1 MRIIILCFLVF
12 TYNVCAQQ
20 DFNSFK
26 TLRSEGKIPDDF
38 SRLTVEKI
46 QEDKGNTDR
55 SLSKAQE
62 KIFLE
67 GIHYGIDQLLH
78 SGMVIYGDEISNY
91 VSDVADK
98 LLKKKFASLRGK
110 LRFYTI
116 KSNASNALSTDQGI
130 VFVTTGLLSQLTS
143 EAQLA
148 FILAHEIAHYQE
160 KHVVESFEYRNQR
173 NRNTIKQLSVYSKEK
188 ELIADKVGIE
198 IYNAAGYSKSQL
210 LPSFDVLMY
219 SYLPFE
225 EVTFPKDYFNTDLLF
240 VPESFFPNKKY
251 EIKAIEDCDDS
262 ESSHPNIK
270 KRKSEAVSVIDAYKN
285 WGDNIS
291 FLGEDRFYYTRNLC
305 RFESIRTDILNANY
319 GDALYSIFILEKEFP
334 NSDYLKRMKAQ
345 SWLGLAQYKSDGT
358 INETIDRNSELEGEI
373 ASVHYFI
380 KKLNLEATITMS
392 LRQIQDIKNDLPNDE
407 EVYSIWK
414 KILLLSA
421 DVKKFNINNYSNLT
435 FNNAVGAKEEVKDSS
450 EIKKELES
458 LNKYERIKRKKNYTD
473 PTVFDSTKFY
483 HYALTDL
490 IEDEVFISKYNHV
503 RDSLDLIQKEIEEYN
518 DLSYYEKRKL
528 NKEKAK
534 TKEEGSGITEFILV
548 EPAAISYKK
557 RRVDYKASER
567 IKSRYEEAINN
578 AGDFL
583 DMSIYTINSKN
594 LNELGTLG
602 FNERSTLTNLLF
614 QFSQNQDI
622 DVFPVDF
629 SYLKEIEKNYG
640 TSKIVFTIVEH
651 AYSPEFS
658 SSALWLIFYPP
669 ALLGY
674 LPIPFMN
681 GNVTELNLLVLDTK
695 TGKVDKGIS
704 YTFNEPTTKLILES
718 RMYDILKNLK
728 N

>member
-1 MRIIILCFLVF
+1 MRIILIVLLVF

-20 DFNSFK
+20 DFNRFK
-26 TLRSEGKIPDDF
+26 TLRSEGKIPEDF
-38 SRLTVEKI
+38 SRLTLDKI
-46 QEDKGNTDR
+46 EEDKGSEGR

-62 KIFLE
+62 KVFLE

-91 VSDVADK
+91 VSEVADK
-98 LLKKKFASLRGK
+98 LLKKRYASLRGK

-173 NRNTIKQLSVYSKEK
+173 TRNTIKQLSVYSKEK

-210 LPSFDVLMY
+210 LSSFDVLMY

-225 EVTFPKDYFNTDLLF
+225 EVTFPKSYFNTDLLF

-251 EIKAIEDCDDS
+251 EIKVIEDYDDS

-270 KRKSEAVSVIDAYKN
+270 KRKSEAISVINIYKN
-285 WGDNIS
+285 WGDIINY
-291 FLGEDRFYYTRNLC
+291 LGEERFIYIRNLC

-319 GDALYSIFILEKEFP
+319 ADALYSIFILEKDFP

-345 SWLGLAQYKSDGT
+345 SWLGIAQYKSDGS
-358 INETIDRNSELEGEI
+358 INETVDRNSELEGEI

-380 KKLNLEATITMS
+380 KRLNLEATITMS
-392 LRQIQDIKNDLPNDE
+392 LRQIQDVKNDLPNDE
-407 EVYSIWK
+407 EVHSIWK

-421 DVKKFNINNYSNLT
+421 DVKKFNIQNYSSLT
-435 FNNAVGAKEEVKDSS
+435 FNSAVVAKLEVKDSS
-450 EIKKELES
+450 EIKKGLES

-490 IEDEVFISKYNHV
+490 IEDEVFISKYNHI
-503 RDSLDLIQKEIEEYN
+503 RDSLDLIQKEIDAYN
-518 DLSYYEKRKL
+518 DLSYYEKRKR
-528 NKEKAK
+528 NKEKANS
-534 TKEEGSGITEFILV
+534 EEWGSGISEFILV
-548 EPAAISYKK
+548 EPTAISYKK
-557 RRVDYKASER
+557 RRVDYKASEK
-567 IKSRYEEAINN
+567 IKTRYEEAINN
-578 AGDFL
+578 AGSFL

-640 TSKIVFTIVEH
+640 TTKIVFTIVEH

-681 GNVTELNLLVLDTK
+681 GNLTELNLLVLDTK

>member
-251 EIKAIEDCDDS
+251 EIKAIEDYDDS

-285 WGDNIS
+285 WGDNIN

-334 NSDYLKRMKAQ
+334 KSDYLKRMKAQ

-503 RDSLDLIQKEIEEYN
+503 RDSLDLIQKEIEE
-518 DLSYYEKRKL
+518 
-528 NKEKAK
+528 
-534 TKEEGSGITEFILV
+534 
-548 EPAAISYKK
+548 
-557 RRVDYKASER
+557 
-567 IKSRYEEAINN
+567 
-578 AGDFL
+578 
-583 DMSIYTINSKN
+583 
-594 LNELGTLG
+594 
-602 FNERSTLTNLLF
+602 
-614 QFSQNQDI
+614 
-622 DVFPVDF
+622 
-629 SYLKEIEKNYG
+629 
-640 TSKIVFTIVEH
+640 
-651 AYSPEFS
+651 
-658 SSALWLIFYPP
+658 
-669 ALLGY
+669 
-674 LPIPFMN
+674 
-681 GNVTELNLLVLDTK
+681 
-695 TGKVDKGIS
+695 
-704 YTFNEPTTKLILES
+704 
-718 RMYDILKNLK
+718 
-728 N
+728 

>member
-1 MRIIILCFLVF
+1 MRIIIIGILLL
-12 TYNVCAQQ
+12 TYNGFGQQ

-26 TLRSEGKIPDDF
+26 TLRSEGKIPEDF

-46 QEDKGNTDR
+46 QNDKGNEAR

-62 KIFLE
+62 KVFLE

-91 VSDVADK
+91 VSEVADK
-98 LLKKKFASLRGK
+98 LLKKRYASLRGK

-173 NRNTIKQLSVYSKEK
+173 NRNTIKQLSIYSKEK

-210 LPSFDVLMY
+210 LSSFDVLMY

-225 EVTFPKDYFNTDLLF
+225 EVTFPKSYFNTDLLF
-240 VPESFFPNKKY
+240 VPQSFFPNKKY
-251 EIKAIEDCDDS
+251 EIKAIEDYDDS

-270 KRKSEAVSVIDAYKN
+270 KRKSEAVSVINTYKN
-285 WGDNIS
+285 WGDNIN
-291 FLGEDRFYYTRNLC
+291 FLGEERFFYTRNLC

-319 GDALYSIFILEKEFP
+319 ADALYSIFILEKDFP
-334 NSDYLKRMKAQ
+334 NSKYLKRMKAQ
-345 SWLGLAQYKSDGT
+345 SWLGIAQYKSDGS

-392 LRQIQDIKNDLPNDE
+392 LRQIQDVKNNLPNDE

-435 FNNAVGAKEEVKDSS
+435 FNNAVDAKVEVKDST

-458 LNKYERIKRKKNYTD
+458 LNKYERIKRKKNYND

-503 RDSLDLIQKEIEEYN
+503 RDSLELIQKERDAYN
-518 DLSYYEKRKL
+518 ELSSYEKRKL
-528 NKEKAK
+528 NKEN
-534 TKEEGSGITEFILV
+534 TREEGSGISEFILV

-557 RRVDYKASER
+557 RRIDYKASEK
-567 IKSRYEEAINN
+567 IKNRYEEAINN
-578 AGDFL
+578 AGSSL

-594 LNELGTLG
+594 LNKLGTLG

-640 TSKIVFTIVEH
+640 TTKIIFTIVEH

-681 GNVTELNLLVLDTK
+681 GNLTELNLLLLDTK

-728 N
+728 Y

>member
-1 MRIIILCFLVF
+1 MRIIIIGILLL
-12 TYNVCAQQ
+12 TYNVFGQQ

-26 TLRSEGKIPDDF
+26 TLRSEGKIPEDF

-46 QEDKGNTDR
+46 QNDKGNEAR

-62 KIFLE
+62 KVFLE

-91 VSDVADK
+91 VSEVADK
-98 LLKKKFASLRGK
+98 LLKKRYASLRGK

-173 NRNTIKQLSVYSKEK
+173 NRNTIKQLSIYSKEK

-210 LPSFDVLMY
+210 LSSFDVLMY

-225 EVTFPKDYFNTDLLF
+225 EVTFPKSYFNTDLLF
-240 VPESFFPNKKY
+240 VPQSFFPNKKY
-251 EIKAIEDCDDS
+251 EIKAIEDYDDS

-270 KRKSEAVSVIDAYKN
+270 KRKSEAVSVINTYKN
-285 WGDNIS
+285 WGDNIN
-291 FLGEDRFYYTRNLC
+291 FLGEERFFYTRNLC

-319 GDALYSIFILEKEFP
+319 ADALYSIFILEKDFP
-334 NSDYLKRMKAQ
+334 NSKYLKRMKAQ
-345 SWLGLAQYKSDGT
+345 SWLGIAQYKSDGS

-380 KKLNLEATITMS
+380 KKLNLEATITIS
-392 LRQIQDIKNDLPNDE
+392 LRQIQDVKNNLPNYE

-435 FNNAVGAKEEVKDSS
+435 FNNAVDAKVEVKDST

-458 LNKYERIKRKKNYTD
+458 LNKYERIKRKKNYND

-503 RDSLDLIQKEIEEYN
+503 RDSLELIQKERDAYN
-518 DLSYYEKRKL
+518 ELSSYEKRKL
-528 NKEKAK
+528 NKKN
-534 TKEEGSGITEFILV
+534 TREEGSGISEFILV

-557 RRVDYKASER
+557 RRIDYKASEK
-567 IKSRYEEAINN
+567 IKNRYEEAINN
-578 AGDFL
+578 AGSSL

-594 LNELGTLG
+594 LNKLGTLG

-640 TSKIVFTIVEH
+640 TTKIIFTIVEH

-681 GNVTELNLLVLDTK
+681 GNLTELNLLLLDTK

-728 N
+728 Y

>member
-251 EIKAIEDCDDS
+251 EIKAIEDYDDS

-695 TGKVDKGIS
+695 SGKVDKGIS

>member
-251 EIKAIEDCDDS
+251 EIKAIEDYDDS

-285 WGDNIS
+285 WGDNIN

-392 LRQIQDIKNDLPNDE
+392 LRQIQDVKYDLPNDE

>member
-1 MRIIILCFLVF
+1 MRIILIVLLVF

-20 DFNSFK
+20 DFNRFK
-26 TLRSEGKIPDDF
+26 TLRSEGKIPEDF
-38 SRLTVEKI
+38 SRLTLDKI
-46 QEDKGNTDR
+46 EEDKGSEGR

-62 KIFLE
+62 KVFLE

-91 VSDVADK
+91 VSEVADK
-98 LLKKKFASLRGK
+98 LLKKRYASLRGK

-210 LPSFDVLMY
+210 LLSFDVLMY

-225 EVTFPKDYFNTDLLF
+225 EVTFPKSYFNTDLLF

-251 EIKAIEDCDDS
+251 EIKVIEDYDDS

-270 KRKSEAVSVIDAYKN
+270 KRKSEAISVINIYKN
-285 WGDNIS
+285 WGDIINY
-291 FLGEDRFYYTRNLC
+291 LGEERFIYIRNLC

-319 GDALYSIFILEKEFP
+319 ADALYSIFILEKDFP

-345 SWLGLAQYKSDGT
+345 SWLGIAQYKSDGS
-358 INETIDRNSELEGEI
+358 INETVDRNSELEGEI

-380 KKLNLEATITMS
+380 KRLNLEATITMS
-392 LRQIQDIKNDLPNDE
+392 LRQIQDVKNDLPNDE
-407 EVYSIWK
+407 EVHSIWK

-421 DVKKFNINNYSNLT
+421 DVKKFNIQNYSSLT
-435 FNNAVGAKEEVKDSS
+435 FNSAVGAKLEVKDSS
-450 EIKKELES
+450 EIKKGLES

-490 IEDEVFISKYNHV
+490 IEDEVFISKYNHI
-503 RDSLDLIQKEIEEYN
+503 RDSLDLIQKEIDAYN
-518 DLSYYEKRKL
+518 DLSYYEKRKR
-528 NKEKAK
+528 NKEKANS
-534 TKEEGSGITEFILV
+534 EEWGSGISEFILV

-557 RRVDYKASER
+557 RRIDYKASEK
-567 IKSRYEEAINN
+567 IKTRYEEAINN
-578 AGDFL
+578 AGSFL

-640 TSKIVFTIVEH
+640 TTKIVFTIVEH

-681 GNVTELNLLVLDTK
+681 GNLTELNLLVLDTK

>member
-1 MRIIILCFLVF
+1 MRIILIVLLVF

-20 DFNSFK
+20 DFNRFK
-26 TLRSEGKIPDDF
+26 TLRSEGKIPEDF
-38 SRLTVEKI
+38 SRLTLDKI
-46 QEDKGNTDR
+46 EEDKGSEGR

-62 KIFLE
+62 KVFLE

-91 VSDVADK
+91 VSEVADK
-98 LLKKKFASLRGK
+98 LLKKRYASLRGK

-173 NRNTIKQLSVYSKEK
+173 TRNTIKQLSVYSKEK

-198 IYNAAGYSKSQL
+198 IYNSAGYSKSQL
-210 LPSFDVLMY
+210 LSSFDVLMY

-225 EVTFPKDYFNTDLLF
+225 EVTFPKSYFNTDLLF

-251 EIKAIEDCDDS
+251 EIKVIEDYDDS

-270 KRKSEAVSVIDAYKN
+270 KRKSEAISVINIYKN
-285 WGDNIS
+285 WGDIINY
-291 FLGEDRFYYTRNLC
+291 LGEERFIYIRNLC

-319 GDALYSIFILEKEFP
+319 ADALYSIFILEKDFP

-345 SWLGLAQYKSDGT
+345 SWLGIAQYKSDGS
-358 INETIDRNSELEGEI
+358 INETVDRNSELEGEI

-380 KKLNLEATITMS
+380 KRLNLEATITMS
-392 LRQIQDIKNDLPNDE
+392 LRQIQDVKNDLPNDE
-407 EVYSIWK
+407 EVHSIWK

-421 DVKKFNINNYSNLT
+421 DVKKFNIQNYSSLT
-435 FNNAVGAKEEVKDSS
+435 FNSAVVAKLEVKDSS
-450 EIKKELES
+450 EIKKGLES

-490 IEDEVFISKYNHV
+490 IEDEVFISKYNHI
-503 RDSLDLIQKEIEEYN
+503 RDSLDLIQKEIDAYN
-518 DLSYYEKRKL
+518 DLSYYEKRKR
-528 NKEKAK
+528 NKEKANS
-534 TKEEGSGITEFILV
+534 EEWGSGISEFILV

-557 RRVDYKASER
+557 RRVDYKASEK
-567 IKSRYEEAINN
+567 IKTRYEEAINN
-578 AGDFL
+578 AGSFL

-640 TSKIVFTIVEH
+640 TTKIVFTIVEH

-681 GNVTELNLLVLDTK
+681 GNLTELNLLVLDTK

>member
-251 EIKAIEDCDDS
+251 EIKAIEDYDDS

-392 LRQIQDIKNDLPNDE
+392 LRQIQDVKYDLPNDE

-435 FNNAVGAKEEVKDSS
+435 FNNAVGAKEDVKDSS

-695 TGKVDKGIS
+695 SGKVDKGIS

>member
-1 MRIIILCFLVF
+1 MRIILIVLLVF

-20 DFNSFK
+20 DFNRFK
-26 TLRSEGKIPDDF
+26 TLRSEGKIPEDF
-38 SRLTVEKI
+38 SRLTLDKI
-46 QEDKGNTDR
+46 EEDKGSEGR

-62 KIFLE
+62 KVFLE

-91 VSDVADK
+91 VSEVADK
-98 LLKKKFASLRGK
+98 LLKKRYASLRGK

-210 LPSFDVLMY
+210 LSSFDVLMY

-225 EVTFPKDYFNTDLLF
+225 EVTFPKSYFNTDLLF

-251 EIKAIEDCDDS
+251 EIKVIEDYDDS

-270 KRKSEAVSVIDAYKN
+270 KRKSEAISVINIYKN
-285 WGDNIS
+285 WGDIINY
-291 FLGEDRFYYTRNLC
+291 LGEERFIYIRNLC

-319 GDALYSIFILEKEFP
+319 ADALYSIFILEKDFP

-345 SWLGLAQYKSDGT
+345 SWLGIAQYKSDGS
-358 INETIDRNSELEGEI
+358 INETVDRNSELEGEI

-380 KKLNLEATITMS
+380 KRLNLEATITMS
-392 LRQIQDIKNDLPNDE
+392 LRQIQDVKNDLPNDE
-407 EVYSIWK
+407 EVHSIWK

-421 DVKKFNINNYSNLT
+421 DVKKFNIQNYSSLT
-435 FNNAVGAKEEVKDSS
+435 FNSAVVAKLEVKDSS
-450 EIKKELES
+450 EIKKGLES

-490 IEDEVFISKYNHV
+490 IEDEVFISKYNHI
-503 RDSLDLIQKEIEEYN
+503 RDSLDLIQKEINAYN
-518 DLSYYEKRKL
+518 DLSYYEKRKR
-528 NKEKAK
+528 NKEKANS
-534 TKEEGSGITEFILV
+534 EEWGSGISEFILV

-557 RRVDYKASER
+557 RRVDYKASEK
-567 IKSRYEEAINN
+567 IKTRYEEAINN
-578 AGDFL
+578 AGSFL

-640 TSKIVFTIVEH
+640 TTKIVFTIVEH
-651 AYSPEFS
+651 AYRPEFS

-681 GNVTELNLLVLDTK
+681 GNLTELNLLVLDTK

>member
-251 EIKAIEDCDDS
+251 EIKAIEDYDDS